1 MVIGREMSVEGI
13 DRFEN
18 NRRRMVAMLE
28 RLAGGG
34 IGILPSVLDEVR
46 ISRTACS
53 SIRTP
58 VMYEPCIVIVA
69 QGIKRGFLGD
79 RMFIYDVRNYLT
91 LTVPLPFECETEVAE
106 DGTFLG
112 VMIRIDLAMVGE
124 LVMKMGAGQPTLVQP
139 EATVIET
146 PVDLAL
152 SDATVRLLEC
162 LDSPVDASVLGP
174 QVIREIHYRVLCGQ
188 QGGAL
193 QALLLTGGTR
203 VLMHRIL
210 HRMHSEYAK
219 PMDIASL
226 ANEAGMSVSALHH
239 HFKGL
244 TDTSPLQ
251 YLKTVRLHKARM
263 LMVQESVGAAIAA
276 ERVGYESPSQFS
288 REFKRLFGASPTE
301 ETERMRMRL
310 GIEREEESLAG

>member
-1 MVIGREMSVEGI
+1 M
-13 DRFEN
+13 DDFEN

-106 DGTFLG
+106 HGTFLG

-124 LVMKMGAGQPTLVQP
+124 LVMKMGAGQPTLVRP

-174 QVIREIHYRVLCGQ
+174 QIIREIHYRVLCGQ

-263 LMVQESVGAAIAA
+263 LMVQEAIGAAVAA

>member
-1 MVIGREMSVEGI
+1 
-13 DRFEN
+13 
-18 NRRRMVAMLE
+18 
-28 RLAGGG
+28 
-34 IGILPSVLDEVR
+34 
-46 ISRTACS
+46 
-53 SIRTP
+53 
-58 VMYEPCIVIVA
+58 
-69 QGIKRGFLGD
+69 
-79 RMFIYDVRNYLT
+79 
-91 LTVPLPFECETEVAE
+91 
-106 DGTFLG
+106 
-112 VMIRIDLAMVGE
+112 
-124 LVMKMGAGQPTLVQP
+124 VMKMGAGQPTLVRP

-174 QVIREIHYRVLCGQ
+174 QIIREIHYRVLCGQ

-263 LMVQESVGAAIAA
+263 LMVQEAIGAAVAA

>member
-1 MVIGREMSVEGI
+1 MVELM
-13 DRFEN
+13 D
-18 NRRRMVAMLE
+18 

-34 IGILPSVLDEVR
+34 VGILPSVLNGVKLTR
-46 ISRTACS
+46 SACS
-53 SIRTP
+53 SSRNP

-79 RMFIYDVRNYLT
+79 RMFIYDARNYLT

-112 VMIRIDLAMVGE
+112 VVIRIDLAMVGE
-124 LVMKMGAGQPTLVQP
+124 LVMKMGAGQPTLLQP

-162 LDSPVDASVLGP
+162 MVSPVDAGVLGP
-174 QVIREIHYRVLCGQ
+174 QIVREIHYRVLCGQ

-203 VLMHRIL
+203 MLMHRIL
-210 HRMHSEYAK
+210 HRMHSDYAR

-239 HFKGL
+239 HFKVL

-251 YLKTVRLHKARM
+251 YLKTIRLHKARM
-263 LMVQESVGAAIAA
+263 LMVQEAVGAAIAA

-301 ETERMRMRL
+301 ETERMRMKL
-310 GIEREEESLAG
+310 GIEREQESLAG